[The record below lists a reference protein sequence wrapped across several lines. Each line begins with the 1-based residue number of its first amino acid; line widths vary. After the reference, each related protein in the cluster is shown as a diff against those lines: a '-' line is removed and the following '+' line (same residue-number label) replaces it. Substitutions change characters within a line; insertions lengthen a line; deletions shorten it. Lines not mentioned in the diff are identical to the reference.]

1 MPEDVDVLKE
11 FKTITDLLLF
21 LRKTGKLLGV
31 KIDEQ
36 EKLKLEMKRITQVI
50 NHLILYKILKA
61 DDAILVGNCCILVNR
76 LSSVNET
83 EETIQKKQ

>member
-1 MPEDVDVLKE
+1 MPEEVDVLKE

-31 KIDEQ
+31 KVDEQ

-50 NHLILYKILKA
+50 VNSHFVVKIPMIMMIYKYKIL
-61 DDAILVGNCCILVNR
+61 N
-76 LSSVNET
+76 
-83 EETIQKKQ
+83 